1 MGRSQEKG
9 EVVTPTTI
17 HLDAFTRAY
26 VECALWSS
34 NDEST
39 PAGGDPMDMNYSITD
54 IAPEALEKMKA
65 DCAKFQADHAAD
77 IEQGIAG
84 PDYTATERAGHDFWL
99 TRHHHGAGFWD
110 GDWPEAVG
118 ERLTVACHRF
128 MEAEL
133 YVGDDGLIY
142 C

>member
-1 MGRSQEKG
+1 M
-9 EVVTPTTI
+9 
-17 HLDAFTRAY
+17 HL
-26 VECALWSS
+26 WIS

-39 PAGGDPMDMNYSITD
+39 PAGGEAMDKNYAIED
-54 IAPEALEKMKA
+54 IAPEALEQMKA
-65 DCAKFQADHAAD
+65 DCARFQAENAAD

-99 TRHHHGAGFWD
+99 TRARHGAGFWD
-110 GDWPEAVG
+110 GDWPEEVG
-118 ERLTVACHRF
+118 ERLTEASHKYK
-128 MEAEL
+128 EAEL